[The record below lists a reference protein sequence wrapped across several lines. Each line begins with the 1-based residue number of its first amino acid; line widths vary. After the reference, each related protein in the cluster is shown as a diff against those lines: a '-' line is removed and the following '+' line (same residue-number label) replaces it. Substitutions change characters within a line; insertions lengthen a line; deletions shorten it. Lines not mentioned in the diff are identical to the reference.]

1 MQRLVFHTVLA
12 AGLIQSLAGC
22 IISSDDDDDV
32 VVHGNHGSGDPGAGI
47 LWFPDWVC
55 PPDAETITFFVTPV
69 GETSAFEDTYDCDD
83 PRPDALAYDA
93 GDYDVEALPEGSIGP
108 FVSQTDD
115 TLGGNDGDLIE
126 DISFVFTDTG
136 GFFDIAW
143 TIEGEDA
150 ATACADGDTVSVV
163 GTLDGVATP
172 YIDDNIPCTDGAAF
186 VPLDPDG
193 WPIGDWVLDIALV
206 DADGNAISEP
216 DPIVTTIDYADQQ
229 ATLDTTDFLLKL

>member
-1 MQRLVFHTVLA
+1 MQRLVFHTLLA

-32 VVHGNHGSGDPGAGI
+32 VVHGNHGSGDPSAGI
-47 LWFPDWVC
+47 LWVPNWLC
-55 PPDAETITFFVTPV
+55 PPDADTITFFVTPV
-69 GETSAFEDTYDCDD
+69 GETSPFEDTFGCDETN
-83 PRPDALAYDA
+83 PDAIAYDA
-93 GDYDVEALPEGSIGP
+93 GDYDIEALPESSIGP
-108 FVSQTDD
+108 FVSQFDD
-115 TLGGNDGDLIE
+115 TLGGNNGDLID
-126 DISFVFTDTG
+126 DIDFVFTSDG

-150 ATACADGDTVSVV
+150 ETACADGDTVSVT

-172 YIDDNIPCTDGAAF
+172 YIDEDIPCTDGAAF
-186 VPLDPDG
+186 VPAGLDG